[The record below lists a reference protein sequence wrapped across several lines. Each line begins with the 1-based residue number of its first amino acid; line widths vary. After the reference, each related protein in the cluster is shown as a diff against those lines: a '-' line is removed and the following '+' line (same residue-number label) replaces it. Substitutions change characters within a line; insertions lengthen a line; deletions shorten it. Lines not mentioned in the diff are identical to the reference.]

1 MTTSALILI
10 GIDLAAALVLSL
22 GLYYRRHHRRDLVVA
37 FLGVNVGVM
46 SVAAVLGTAEVALGL
61 GLGLFGV
68 LSIIRLRSSEISQ
81 REVAYYFAAL
91 AIGLVTGLP
100 QTDPWPVAALVA
112 LILAVLWGADHPAL
126 LSRSRHQ
133 VVRLDR
139 AVADEHELRAE
150 LEERLGGTVASTTV
164 QELDLVNDTTLVDV
178 RYRVPRGA
186 ARPVAGR
193 GTAAGVP
200 AASGTTFEGAAR

>member
-46 SVAAVLGTAEVALGL
+46 VVAAVLGTAEVALGL

-112 LILAVLWGADHPAL
+112 LILAVLWGADHPLL
-126 LSRSRHQ
+126 LSRARHQ

-139 AVADEHELRAE
+139 AVADERELRAE

-178 RYRVPRGA
+178 RYRIPRAATRPTTTSRTTASSAPAKQGA
-186 ARPVAGR
+186 AR
-193 GTAAGVP
+193 
-200 AASGTTFEGAAR
+200 